1 MRKSG
6 SCIDSVRFFESC
18 YYNRLPVIV
27 TDYEYYLFG
36 EDTYNMDFC
45 YRIHKKDINPK
56 HVLEEMTKIYNTPLE
71 DMRERANEGKK
82 YFETIVRE
90 YFEDPTLY
98 FLNWLEKKNE
108 TKK

>member
-1 MRKSG
+1 ME
-6 SCIDSVRFFESC
+6 I
-18 YYNRLPVIV
+18 
-27 TDYEYYLFG
+27 
-36 EDTYNMDFC
+36 EDF
-45 YRIHKKDINPK
+45 IKA
-56 HVLEEMTKIYNTPLE
+56 LE